1 MSLKIS
7 YETEFRIKEKEYY
20 PRSNYSHD
28 YVINELANIVK
39 EADNRIEDLQAENY
53 GLHDRIHKLEED
65 NQSHLS
71 FGGGVTILLLCS
83 LIVNII
89 QAIV

>member
-1 MSLKIS
+1 MS
-7 YETEFRIKEKEYY
+7 YESEFRIKEKEYY

-39 EADNRIEDLQAENY
+39 EADNDIEELESQIY
-53 GLHDRIHKLEED
+53 GLNDRIFKLEED
-65 NQSHLS
+65 NASHLS
-71 FGGGVTILLLCS
+71 FGGGVTVLLLCS

-89 QAIV
+89 QAVL